1 MYAFLLPL
9 HNILRW
15 LLLIAALFAVGRALW
30 GWLARKPWQALDDRA
45 GLIFTTVMDL
55 QVLVGLL
62 LYVAFSPLTQTAF
75 QNFGG
80 AMGNATM
87 RFFAIEHILIM
98 VIALVLAH
106 IGRAQTRKAS
116 EALSKHRRAAI
127 WFGIALLLVLLA
139 IPWPFSGVPR
149 PLWRWF

>member
-106 IGRAQTRKAS
+106 IGRAQARKAS

-139 IPWPFSGVPR
+139 
-149 PLWRWF
+149 

>member
-106 IGRAQTRKAS
+106 IGRAQARKAS

>member
-15 LLLIAALFAVGRALW
+15 LLLIAALFAVGRGLW
-30 GWLARKPWQALDDRA
+30 GWLARKPWQSLDDRA

-106 IGRAQTRKAS
+106 IGRAQARKAS

-139 IPWPFSGVPR
+139 
-149 PLWRWF
+149 